1 MPALLRY
8 LLLAFAWLCLALG
21 FIGIFVPGLPTTV
34 FVLLASWVGAKASP
48 RFRHWLESHRL
59 FGPVLRNWR
68 ENGSVSRSAKWN
80 ATWMMS
86 LCAVILFATT
96 SRPWLAEGISAVMAC
111 VLFWLWQRPEPP
123 SPHQPE

>member
-1 MPALLRY
+1 MPAILRY

-34 FVLLASWVGAKASP
+34 FVLMASWAGARASP

-59 FGPVLRNWR
+59 FGPVVRNWR

-80 ATWMMS
+80 ATWMMA
-86 LCAVILFATT
+86 LCAVILFVTT
-96 SRPWLAEGISAVMAC
+96 SRPWLAEAISALMAC

-123 SPHQPE
+123 RPDAD